1 MPGWSRELLITVDSM
16 RAGEAAVFVDLTEPK
31 KYKTVNMGTW
41 QKQTFDEV
49 RVENRMLT
57 TSVITPLWS
66 VNVTSKPIYAL
77 VAPFTDLDDA
87 ATYHGR
93 WSEFQRR
100 LDISVHGFFP
110 QPEAHGIIGQSYRDA
125 TVRNGKLDE
134 YGIESVVCMH
144 AISLISHLISYLP
157 HISLMSPSY
166 LTSHLAHS
174 APHPLLLLS
183 GDVAGRARHQRRRAP
198 ALHHE
203 RAG

>member
-1 MPGWSRELLITVDSM
+1 MIGADAM
-16 RAGEAAVFVDLTEPK
+16 RAGEAAVFIDLAETK
-31 KYKTVNMGTW
+31 KFKTVNMGTW
-41 QKQTFDEV
+41 QKQTFDDV
-49 RVENRMLT
+49 RIENRMLT

-77 VAPFTDLDDA
+77 VAPFTDLYDP

-93 WSEFQRR
+93 WLEFQRR

-134 YGIESVVCMH
+134 YGIESVVC
-144 AISLISHLISYLP
+144 ICVQ
-157 HISLMSPSY
+157 SPSY
-166 LTSHLAHS
+166 LPSHLAHS

-203 RAG
+203 RAGRGGDRGRVHGLQTQVHVQH